1 MEETMSIISS
11 SDLQTIL
18 DKAARH
24 AAEVLGDPNVVTTPN
39 AGLLVANTDVLA
51 ALQTAVAGFT
61 DDGQVADLLP
71 AVYGLAQ
78 APPGLSFGPIWA
90 GVLDALDRHCRRF
103 GYDTLDKY
111 LDYLNVTTPTLRAHG
126 DFAAYI
132 RGLSPGN
139 VFTPANWV
147 VMHVTV
153 TGAGTATFTH
163 IAALDTTKY
172 GKAQIKVLNTKTEG
186 LTSTVLTFPKAQK
199 NGADHSV
206 VATITDTTD
215 GHLTVFDDTDLAFTD
230 VLVTSATISG
240 GNSTDTFDIV
250 IVPDRDIAA
259 A

>member
-1 MEETMSIISS
+1 MSIIAS

-71 AVYGLAQ
+71 AVYALALGPPTANGL
-78 APPGLSFGPIWA
+78 LSASWA
-90 GVLDALDRHCRRF
+90 NVLAALDAHCRRF

-126 DFAAYI
+126 DFAAYV
-132 RGLSPGN
+132 RGLSPTN

-153 TGAGTATFTH
+153 TGATAATFTH
-163 IAALDTTKY
+163 VAALDITKY
-172 GKAQIKVLNTKTEG
+172 AKAQIKVLNTKTEG

-206 VATITDTTD
+206 TATITVQTD
-215 GHLTVFDDTDLAFTD
+215 GNLTVFDDVDLAFTD
-230 VLVTSATISG
+230 VLTTSATISG
-240 GNSTDTFDIV
+240 GVATDTFDIV